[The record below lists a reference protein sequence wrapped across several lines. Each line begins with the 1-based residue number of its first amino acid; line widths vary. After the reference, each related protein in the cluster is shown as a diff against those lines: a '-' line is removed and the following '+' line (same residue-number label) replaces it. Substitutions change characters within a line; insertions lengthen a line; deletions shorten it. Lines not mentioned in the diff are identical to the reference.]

1 MPEVISS
8 RLPIPHVFMVL
19 TIGIFALMTVS
30 AFAPAL
36 ADDRVATATAQEQA
50 VAPLAPAAPAL
61 GMLAIGSLVV
71 LLAVF
76 AATIH
81 TGRAGADG
89 SNRPILGLVAGL
101 VAGVAGTTG
110 LFSLGAITLSSPAWV
125 YAPLALGTL
134 GTAVGLTGPFRPRL
148 AAPPA
153 VATHPVV
160 TSRSA

>member
-36 ADDRVATATAQEQA
+36 ADDRVATATGQELA
-50 VAPLAPAAPAL
+50 GAPLEPAAPAV

-71 LLAVF
+71 LLALL
-76 AATIH
+76 AARIH
-81 TGRAGADG
+81 AGRAGAHVSG
-89 SNRPILGLVAGL
+89 RPIQGLVAGL
-101 VAGVAGTTG
+101 AAGVAGATG
-110 LFSLGAITLSSPAWV
+110 LFSLGAITLSSPTWV

-134 GTAVGLTGPFRPRL
+134 GTAVGLTGPFRRRL

-153 VATHPVV
+153 VATSPVV